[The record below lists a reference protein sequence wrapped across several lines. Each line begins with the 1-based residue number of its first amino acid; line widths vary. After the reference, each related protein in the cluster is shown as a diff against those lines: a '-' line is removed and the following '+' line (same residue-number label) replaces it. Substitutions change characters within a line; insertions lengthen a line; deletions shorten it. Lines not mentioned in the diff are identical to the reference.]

1 MWDETS
7 LKEGGH
13 EVAGSI
19 ERVGRMLEM
28 REGGKG
34 RVRSTNPRREESG
47 ERSKEPLAKRK

>member
-1 MWDETS
+1 MWDGTS

-28 REGGKG
+28 REDGKE
-34 RVRSTNPRREESG
+34 RVKFPNPRREESG
-47 ERSKEPLAKRK
+47 ERTKEPLAKRK